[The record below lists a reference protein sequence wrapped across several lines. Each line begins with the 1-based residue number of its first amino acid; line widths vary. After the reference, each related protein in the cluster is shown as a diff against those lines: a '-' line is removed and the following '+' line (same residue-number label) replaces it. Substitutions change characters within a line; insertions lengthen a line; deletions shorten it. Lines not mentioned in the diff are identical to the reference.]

1 MVYFGDI
8 LVQIFCSGKSVKQ
21 MTALLVQNFPSGV
34 KSDVD
39 NVNDRLHVTDRLQTA
54 VEIKGEM

>member
-1 MVYFGDI
+1 M
-8 LVQIFCSGKSVKQ
+8 KQ